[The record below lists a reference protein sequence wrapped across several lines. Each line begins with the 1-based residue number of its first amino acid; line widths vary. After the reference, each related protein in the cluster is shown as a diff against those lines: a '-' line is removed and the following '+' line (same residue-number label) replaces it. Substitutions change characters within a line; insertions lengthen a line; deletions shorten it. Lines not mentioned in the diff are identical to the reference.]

1 MHPPRYANTV
11 AALAVVLAVGCQPR
25 GRQTPDATIVM
36 VIEVP
41 MNSADPRAQVSSYD
55 GKLSRLVTAGLTAVD
70 TPTMEPRL
78 ELAAKIEARDDHTID
93 ATVRDDARFSDGSP
107 VTAADVVG
115 TYMSVLD
122 KDSRSSSHKMLTE
135 RLFSVEA
142 IGDRVARFHLKAPLA
157 TFLSDIDFGIVSFH
171 DGPPKSDRVIGAGP
185 YRLLALTADGA
196 TLERNPFYFGDPPRL
211 PRLEIKFVRDAAA
224 RLLMLAGGSAD
235 VIQNAVRLDLVPAVA
250 AQPRVQ
256 LQTAHSDV
264 LTFLMMNNAYQ
275 NDNDAKDDRAG
286 KKLSDRRVRQAIALA
301 LDRPAIIAAKL
312 NGLAVPATGLLPPQ
326 HWAYTSDVAHWDH
339 DPARARQLLDEAGL
353 PDPDGDGPAP
363 RLHLV
368 YKTSSDAFRVAIA
381 RVIAAQLADVGIEV
395 EVRPFEF
402 ATFFADV
409 KRGAYQLASMQTTDI
424 TDPDF
429 YFMYFHSSWIPSEDA
444 KDGFNR
450 WRYRS
455 PLVDRLTLAGRQEL
469 DRARRKQI
477 YDQVQRQVAEDVPI
491 VPLWHEDNVVLSN
504 ADVRGY
510 TLTPNARLSGLRSVT
525 KHP

>member
-11 AALAVVLAVGCQPR
+11 VAAAVVLAIAPGCQPR
-25 GRQTPDATIVM
+25 GRQTPDDTIVM

-41 MNSADPRAQVSSYD
+41 MNSADPRAQVSNYD
-55 GKLSRLVTAGLTAVD
+55 AKLSRLVTAGLTAVD

-93 ATVRDDARFSDGSP
+93 ATLRDDARFSDGAP

-115 TYMSVLD
+115 TYMTVLAPE
-122 KDSRSSSHKMLTE
+122 SRSSSHKMLTE

-142 IGDRVARFHLKAPLA
+142 IGERVARFHLKAPLA

-171 DGPPKSDRVIGAGP
+171 DGPPRSDRVIGAGP

-196 TLERNPFYFGDPPRL
+196 TLERNPFYFGDPPKL

-264 LTFLMMNNAYQ
+264 LTFLMMNN
-275 NDNDAKDDRAG
+275 DD
-286 KKLSDRRVRQAIALA
+286 KVLSDRRVRQAIALA

-312 NGLAVPATGLLPPQ
+312 DGLAVPATGLLPPQ
-326 HWAYTSDVAHWDH
+326 HWAYNGDVARWTH
-339 DPARARQLLDEAGL
+339 DAARARQLLDEAGL
-353 PDPDGDGPAP
+353 RDPDGDGPAP
-363 RLHLV
+363 RLHLI

-381 RVIAAQLADVGIEV
+381 RVIAAQLAEVGIAV

-429 YFMYFHSSWIPSEDA
+429 YFMYFHSSWIPSEA
-444 KDGFNR
+444 ARDGFNR

-477 YDQVQRQVAEDVPI
+477 YDQVQREVAEDVPI

-510 TLTPNARLSGLRSVT
+510 ILTPNARLSGLRTDT
-525 KHP
+525 KQP

>member
-1 MHPPRYANTV
+1 MRPQRYANTV
-11 AALAVVLAVGCQPR
+11 VAAAAVLAAIGCEPR
-25 GRQTPDATIVM
+25 ARRTADDEIVL
-36 VIEVP
+36 VIETT

-70 TPTMEPRL
+70 TPTMEARL
-78 ELAAKIEARDDHTID
+78 DLAARIEARDDRTID
-93 ATVRDDARFSDGSP
+93 AILRDDARFSDGSP

-115 TYMSVLD
+115 TYMTVLAPE
-122 KDSRSSSHKMLTE
+122 SHSSSHKMLSE

-142 IGDRVARFHLKAPLA
+142 IGERVARFHLKQPLA

-171 DGPPKSDRVIGAGP
+171 DGPPRSDRVIGAGP
-185 YRLLALTADGA
+185 YRLTALTADGA
-196 TLERNPFYFGDPPRL
+196 SLERNPFYFGEPPRL
-211 PRLEIKFVRDAAA
+211 ARLEIKFVRDAAA
-224 RLLMLAGGSAD
+224 RLLMLEGGSAD
-235 VIQNAVRLDLVPAVA
+235 LIQNAVRLDLVPAIA
-250 AQPRVQ
+250 RRPGIQ

-264 LTFLMMNNAYQ
+264 LTFLMMNN
-275 NDNDAKDDRAG
+275 DDAVLG
-286 KKLSDRRVRQAIALA
+286 DRRVRQAIALA
-301 LDRPAIIAAKL
+301 IDRPAIITAKL
-312 NGLAVPATGLLPPQ
+312 HGLAVPATGLLPPQ
-326 HWAYTSDVAHWDH
+326 NWAYASDVARWDH
-339 DPARARQLLDEAGL
+339 DLARARQLLDAAGL
-353 PDPDGDGPAP
+353 RDPDGDGPAP
-363 RLHLV
+363 RVRLV

-381 RVIAAQLADVGIEV
+381 RVIAAQLAEVGIEV

-429 YFMYFHSSWIPSEDA
+429 YFMYFHSSWIPSDKV

-455 PLVDRLTLAGRQEL
+455 ALVDRLTLEGRGEL

-510 TLTPNARLSGLRSVT
+510 TLTPNARLVGLRSVT
-525 KHP
+525 KQPL

>member
-11 AALAVVLAVGCQPR
+11 VAAAVVLAVALGCQPR
-25 GRQTPDATIVM
+25 GRQTPDDTLVM

-115 TYMSVLD
+115 TYMTVLAPE
-122 KDSRSSSHKMLTE
+122 SRSSSHKMLTE

-171 DGPPKSDRVIGAGP
+171 DGPPRSDRVIGAGP

-264 LTFLMMNNAYQ
+264 LTFLMMNN
-275 NDNDAKDDRAG
+275 DD
-286 KKLSDRRVRQAIALA
+286 KVLSDRRVRQAIALA

-312 NGLAVPATGLLPPQ
+312 DGLAVPATGLLPPQ
-326 HWAYTSDVAHWDH
+326 HWAYNGDVARWTH
-339 DPARARQLLDEAGL
+339 DAARARQLLDEAGL
-353 PDPDGDGPAP
+353 RDPDGDGPAP

-381 RVIAAQLADVGIEV
+381 RVIAAQLAEVGIAV

-429 YFMYFHSSWIPSEDA
+429 YFMYFHSSWIPSEAA

-455 PLVDRLTLAGRQEL
+455 PLVDSLTLAGRQEL

>member
-1 MHPPRYANTV
+1 M
-11 AALAVVLAVGCQPR
+11 
-25 GRQTPDATIVM
+25 
-36 VIEVP
+36 
-41 MNSADPRAQVSSYD
+41 
-55 GKLSRLVTAGLTAVD
+55 LS
-70 TPTMEPRL
+70 
-78 ELAAKIEARDDHTID
+78 
-93 ATVRDDARFSDGSP
+93 
-107 VTAADVVG
+107 
-115 TYMSVLD
+115 
-122 KDSRSSSHKMLTE
+122 E

-142 IGDRVARFHLKAPLA
+142 IGERIARFHLKAPLA
-157 TFLSDIDFGIVSFH
+157 TFMSDIDFGIVSFH

-224 RLLMLAGGSAD
+224 RLLMLAGGSVD
-235 VIQNAVRLDLVPAVA
+235 VLQNAVRLDLVPAVA

-264 LTFLMMNNAYQ
+264 LTFLMMNN
-275 NDNDAKDDRAG
+275 DHKV
-286 KKLSDRRVRQAIALA
+286 LSDRRVRQAIALA

-312 NGLAVPATGLLPPQ
+312 DGLAVPATGLLPPQ
-326 HWAYTSDVAHWDH
+326 HWAYTGDVARWDH
-339 DPARARQLLDEAGL
+339 DLARARQLLDEAGL
-353 PDPDGDGPAP
+353 RDPDGDGPAP

-381 RVIAAQLADVGIEV
+381 RVIAAQLGEVGIAV

-409 KRGAYQLASMQTTDI
+409 KRGAYELASMQTTDI

-429 YFMYFHSSWIPSEDA
+429 YFMYFHSSWIPSETA

-455 PLVDRLTLAGRQEL
+455 ALVDRLTLEGRQEL

-510 TLTPNARLSGLRSVT
+510 TLTPNARLSGLRTVT
-525 KHP
+525 KQP

>member
-11 AALAVVLAVGCQPR
+11 VAAAVVLAAAPGCQPR
-25 GRQTPDATIVM
+25 GRQTPDDTLVM

-41 MNSADPRAQVSSYD
+41 MNSADPRAQVSNYD
-55 GKLSRLVTAGLTAVD
+55 AKLSRLVTAGLTAVD

-78 ELAAKIEARDDHTID
+78 ELAAKIEARDDRTID
-93 ATVRDDARFSDGSP
+93 ATLRPDARFSDGSP

-115 TYMSVLD
+115 TYMTVLAPE
-122 KDSRSSSHKMLTE
+122 SRSSSHKMLTE

-142 IGDRVARFHLKAPLA
+142 IGERVARFHLRAPLA

-171 DGPPKSDRVIGAGP
+171 DGPPRSDRVIGAGP

-264 LTFLMMNNAYQ
+264 LTFLMMNN
-275 NDNDAKDDRAG
+275 DD
-286 KKLSDRRVRQAIALA
+286 KVLSDRRVRQAIALA

-312 NGLAVPATGLLPPQ
+312 DGLAVPATGLLPPQ
-326 HWAYTSDVAHWDH
+326 HWAYNGDVARWSH
-339 DPARARQLLDEAGL
+339 DAARARQLLDEAGL
-353 PDPDGDGPAP
+353 RDPDGDGPAP
-363 RLHLV
+363 RLQLV

-381 RVIAAQLADVGIEV
+381 RVIAAQLAEVGIAV
-395 EVRPFEF
+395 DVRPFEF

-429 YFMYFHSSWIPSEDA
+429 YFMYFHSSWIPSEAA

-455 PLVDRLTLAGRQEL
+455 ALVDRLTLEGRQEL

-525 KHP
+525 KQP

>member
-1 MHPPRYANTV
+1 M
-11 AALAVVLAVGCQPR
+11 
-25 GRQTPDATIVM
+25 
-36 VIEVP
+36 
-41 MNSADPRAQVSSYD
+41 
-55 GKLSRLVTAGLTAVD
+55 
-70 TPTMEPRL
+70 
-78 ELAAKIEARDDHTID
+78 
-93 ATVRDDARFSDGSP
+93 
-107 VTAADVVG
+107 
-115 TYMSVLD
+115 
-122 KDSRSSSHKMLTE
+122 
-135 RLFSVEA
+135 
-142 IGDRVARFHLKAPLA
+142 
-157 TFLSDIDFGIVSFH
+157 SFH

-224 RLLMLAGGSAD
+224 RLLMLAGGSVD
-235 VIQNAVRLDLVPAVA
+235 VLQNAVRLDLVPAVA

-264 LTFLMMNNAYQ
+264 LTFLMMNN
-275 NDNDAKDDRAG
+275 DHKV
-286 KKLSDRRVRQAIALA
+286 LSDRRVRQAIALA

-312 NGLAVPATGLLPPQ
+312 DGLAVPATGLLPPQ
-326 HWAYTSDVAHWDH
+326 HWAYTGDVARWDH
-339 DPARARQLLDEAGL
+339 DLARARQLLDEAGL
-353 PDPDGDGPAP
+353 RDPDGDGPAP

-381 RVIAAQLADVGIEV
+381 RVIAAQLGEVGIAV

-409 KRGAYQLASMQTTDI
+409 KRGAYELASMQTTDI

-429 YFMYFHSSWIPSEDA
+429 YFMYFHSSWIPSETA

-455 PLVDRLTLAGRQEL
+455 ALVDRLTLEGRQEL

-510 TLTPNARLSGLRSVT
+510 TLTPNARLSGLRTVT
-525 KHP
+525 KQP